1 MTRVFFVVSG
11 LFLGLAVVVWVAVQT
26 LFGNGP
32 VAWLVGEDLS
42 HLQQS
47 KLVDLVELTDADHVV
62 YRNGRTGWFLV
73 KHPDDL
79 RNGSIG
85 FFGPRMVEKLF
96 SASHQPIYC
105 GSDTS
110 KILWVIR
117 NGRVD
122 DALAFCKSNRMDLS
136 SLRTVSQPVEMETH
150 ELSKDEVEALLP
162 DVDADPNAYWV
173 TRPDN
178 ITEFTHQQI
187 ITLPY
192 IWSSTTEDT
201 PNKNDLEQALHKA
214 LLAQTNAS
222 PDELSVSLALQIA
235 PRLGGLV
242 SASDQVQTP
251 THLIRVDD
259 DVLQLSHEVS
269 LMRPI
274 LTLRCAKDLC
284 LKMSATNLSALL
296 QPHRKL
302 EGVHGTRHPIA
313 TLSNENIDFLPNMA
327 EIRDQSQKPGA
338 LSQVTYLTRYVR
350 TH

>member
-11 LFLGLAVVVWVAVQT
+11 LLLGLAVVVWITVQT
-26 LFGNGP
+26 LFGHSP

-42 HLQQS
+42 DLQQS
-47 KLVDLVELTDADHVV
+47 QLAELVELTDADHVV
-62 YRNGRTGWFLV
+62 YRNGRAGWYLV
-73 KHPDDL
+73 KHPEDL

-117 NGRVD
+117 NDRVE

-136 SLRTVSQPVEMETH
+136 SLRAVSQPVEMETH
-150 ELSKDEVEALLP
+150 ELSKHEVEALLP

-192 IWSSTTEDT
+192 IWSSTTEDA
-201 PNKNDLEQALHKA
+201 PDKQDLEQALHEV
-214 LLAQTNAS
+214 LLAQTKAN

-242 SASDQVQTP
+242 PASDQIQ

-259 DVLQLSHEVS
+259 DVLQLPQEVS

-274 LTLRCAKDLC
+274 LTFRCAKDLC
-284 LKMSATNLSALL
+284 LKMSAIDLSALL
-296 QPHRKL
+296 QPYRKL
-302 EGVHGTRHPIA
+302 EGVHGTRHPIS
-313 TLSNENIDFLPNMA
+313 TLTDDDIEFLPNMA

-350 TH
+350 TQ

>member
-1 MTRVFFVVSG
+1 MRVFFVVSG
-11 LFLGLAVVVWVAVQT
+11 LLLGLAVVVWIAVQT
-26 LFGNGP
+26 LFGHGP

-42 HLQQS
+42 HLHQS
-47 KLVDLVELTDADHVV
+47 KLAELVELTDADHVV
-62 YRNGRTGWFLV
+62 YRNGRAGWFLV
-73 KHPDDL
+73 KHADDL

-105 GSDTS
+105 SSDTS

-136 SLRTVSQPVEMETH
+136 SLRAASQPVEMETN
-150 ELSKDEVEALLP
+150 ELSKDEVEALVP

-173 TRPDN
+173 TRPEN
-178 ITEFTHQQI
+178 ITAFTHQQI

-192 IWSSTTEDT
+192 IWSSTTEDA
-201 PNKNDLEQALHKA
+201 PDKQDFEQALHEV
-214 LLAQTNAS
+214 LLAQTQAD

-235 PRLGGLV
+235 PRLGSLV
-242 SASDQVQTP
+242 PSSDQVQTP

-259 DVLQLSHEVS
+259 DVLQLPQEVS

-284 LKMSATNLSALL
+284 LKTSAIDLSALL
-296 QPHRKL
+296 QPYRKL
-302 EGVHGTRHPIA
+302 EGVHGSRHSISALPNDDI
-313 TLSNENIDFLPNMA
+313 EFLPNMA